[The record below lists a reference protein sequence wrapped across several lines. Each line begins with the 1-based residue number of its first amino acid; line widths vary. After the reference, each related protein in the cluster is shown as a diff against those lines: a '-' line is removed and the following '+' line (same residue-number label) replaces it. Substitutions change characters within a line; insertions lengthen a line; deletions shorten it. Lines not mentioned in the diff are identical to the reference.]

1 MLDRD
6 GEVWPFEPR
15 GSTGIPQKTFWW
27 SVNWSPEEEREPAIT
42 VEGTRL
48 DGSGSFAFEGG
59 TNASA
64 DFGTAM
70 LVGIDIPAEGCWKLT
85 GTYGER
91 YLSYVVLVG
100 GE

>member
-1 MLDRD
+1 M
-6 GEVWPFEPR
+6 
-15 GSTGIPQKTFWW
+15 
-27 SVNWSPEEEREPAIT
+27 T

-48 DGSGSFAFEGG
+48 DGDGTFRFGPG

-70 LVGIDIPAEGCWKLT
+70 LVGIEVPTAGCWRLT
-85 GTYGER
+85 ATYRDR

-100 GE
+100 GD

>member
-1 MLDRD
+1 
-6 GEVWPFEPR
+6 
-15 GSTGIPQKTFWW
+15 
-27 SVNWSPEEEREPAIT
+27 VNWSPEAEPEPAIT

-48 DGSGSFAFEGG
+48 DGPGSFAFEGG

-70 LVGIDIPAEGCWKLT
+70 LVGVDIPTEGCWKLT
-85 GTYGER
+85 GTYRER
-91 YLSYVVLVG
+91 YLSYVVLVE